1 MTPFAP
7 PLADVPVAVT
17 TGGVADWIAWGALV
31 CSALPAGLTL
41 LNLFAFR
48 PPKTGETT
56 SAAQASRERQP
67 PERAERLPRLSLLI
81 PARNEAAG
89 IGECLHAAL
98 SSKEVDLEIVVLD
111 DHSTDGTG
119 EIVAAAARE
128 DGRVRLEQ
136 APPLPAGWCGK
147 QWACRTLAD
156 RADPS
161 RDVLCFIDADVRLAP
176 HALRTLC
183 EERARKGVG
192 LLGGF
197 PREACG
203 TPTEAAVIPLIHFVL
218 LGFLPIAVARRL
230 RGPAWAAG
238 CGQLFLTTRSAYAA
252 AGGHDAV
259 KASLHD
265 GLTLPRAYRAA
276 GQTTDVVDAAE
287 LAVCRMYHG
296 AAETF
301 AGLSKNATEGVAAPG
316 LIGFF
321 TLVLG
326 LGQVAPIPLLIA
338 GGLGLATFSAGATA
352 ALWAAAALSFGT
364 RAALALAF
372 RQPWRGVALHPLGVA
387 FFLVVQWTALGRKLL
402 GRPAA
407 WRGRSYASA
416 APSPAPAAVL
426 AGPTTGPRRPARRP
440 AARPALRGAPPFTAS
455 PRPGASASA
464 R

>member
-1 MTPFAP
+1 MLAP
-7 PLADVPVAVT
+7 PLAAAP
-17 TGGVADWIAWGALV
+17 GGFEPRDATDWLAWGALA
-31 CSALPAGLTL
+31 CAALPAGLTL

-48 PPKTGETT
+48 APKAKRDEAKRDEANGERRLPAV
-56 SAAQASRERQP
+56 SP
-67 PERAERLPRLSLLI
+67 RLPRVSLLI

-98 SSKEVDLEIVVLD
+98 SSEGVDFEVVVLD

-147 QWACRTLAD
+147 QWACRTLAE

-161 RDVLCFIDADVRLAP
+161 RELLCFIDADVRLAP
-176 HALRTLC
+176 DALRTLC
-183 EERARKGVG
+183 AERARKNVG

-252 AGGHDAV
+252 VGGHDAV
-259 KASLHD
+259 KTSLHD
-265 GLTLPRAYRAA
+265 GLTLPRAYRTA
-276 GQTTDVVDAAE
+276 GRTTDVVDAAE

-301 AGLSKNATEGVAAPG
+301 AGLAKNATEGVAAPG

-326 LGQVAPIPLLIA
+326 LGQVAPVPLLIA
-338 GGLGLATFSAGATA
+338 GGLGLIDVSAGATA
-352 ALWAAAALSFGT
+352 ALWAAAGLSFGT
-364 RAALALAF
+364 RAALALAY
-372 RQPWRGVALHPLGVA
+372 RQPWRGVALHPFGVA
-387 FFLVVQWTALGRKLL
+387 FFLIVQWYALGRKLL

-407 WRGRSYASA
+407 WRGRSYVPTAEA
-416 APSPAPAAVL
+416 PAPTA
-426 AGPTTGPRRPARRP
+426 TGPRRPVRQPVRRP
-440 AARPALRGAPPFTAS
+440 AARSALRSAPQFSAS
-455 PRPGASASA
+455 SRSGASATA